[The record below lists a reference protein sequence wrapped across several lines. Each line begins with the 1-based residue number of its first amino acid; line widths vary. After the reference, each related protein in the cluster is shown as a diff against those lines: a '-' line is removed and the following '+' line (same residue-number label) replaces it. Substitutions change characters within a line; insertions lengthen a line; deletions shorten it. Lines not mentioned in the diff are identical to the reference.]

1 MAKASEVIKKIKK
14 YTNCY
19 IIRHGA
25 EHDVWFNPDNGRQ
38 FTIPRHPSKEI
49 KTGTVESIYKA
60 AGLK

>member
-1 MAKASEVIKKIKK
+1 MAKVSEIIRKIKK

-25 EHDVWFNPDNGRQ
+25 EHDVWINPDTGIS
-38 FTIPRHPSKEI
+38 FTIPRHSSKEV
-49 KTGTVESIYKA
+49 KKGTADSIYKA